1 MTRAAGAWPAVRLG
15 ARAITRRFGRV
26 VACDRVDFAASP
38 GSIHGIVGGNGAGKT
53 TLMRIL
59 QGLEQPDGGS
69 VIVDDVPVVLA
80 DPAAAFA
87 RGIGMVHQEFMLVDS
102 LMLLENLILGREP
115 ARRGVIDRA
124 AALAAAERLA
134 ALAGVQLDWDATVA
148 EAPVHLR
155 QTVEIL
161 RLLYRG
167 ADVLILDEPT
177 SVLAPQQVHDLLA
190 LLRNLRDEGRT
201 ILFISHKLDE
211 VLAVADRI
219 TVLRAGRVVATTAPA
234 QTDVASLA
242 RLMVG
247 EAVAPPRR
255 VVHAPARG
263 ASVLSVRGLG
273 AQDARGVRRL
283 ISVDFDVHPG
293 EIVGVAGVG
302 GSGQDELVAALVGLR
317 RSAAGSIVLDGADV
331 TGASVAAR
339 RRVGIGY
346 VSADRAHEGLSLQ
359 ASIRDNVLA
368 GRHRDAPLAR
378 HGVLYPSVMRA
389 HVGKVLALFSVI
401 YGDVAD
407 PIASLSGGNQQRVA
421 IARELDRAPRVLV
434 AAQPTRGVDI
444 AGTAFIH
451 ARILAYRDAGG
462 AVLLVSEDLDELLAL
477 ADRILVLHRGVL
489 GGAVEGARADRV
501 GIGRMMLGEAA

>member
-1 MTRAAGAWPAVRLG
+1 M
-15 ARAITRRFGRV
+15 

-59 QGLEQPDGGS
+59 QGLEQPDAGR

-102 LMLLENLILGREP
+102 LTLLENLILGREP
-115 ARRGVIDRA
+115 ARCGVIDRA
-124 AALAAAERLA
+124 SALAAAERLA
-134 ALAGVQLDWDATVA
+134 ASAGVQLDWDATVA

-167 ADVLILDEPT
+167 ADVLIFDEPT

-190 LLRNLRDEGRT
+190 LLRHLRDEGRT

-219 TVLRAGRVVATTAPA
+219 TVLRAGRVVATTTPA

-242 RLMVG
+242 QLMVG

-255 VVHAPARG
+255 AHVTARG
-263 ASVLSVRGLG
+263 AAVLSVHALG
-273 AQDARGVRRL
+273 ALDARGVRRL
-283 ISVDFDVHPG
+283 IGIDLDVHPG
-293 EIVGVAGVG
+293 EIVGIAGVG
-302 GSGQDELVAALVGLR
+302 GSGQDELVTALVGLR
-317 RSAAGSIVLDGADV
+317 RAVAGTIVLDGANV
-331 TGASVAAR
+331 TGASVASR
-339 RRVGIGY
+339 RRAGLGY
-346 VSADRAHEGLSLQ
+346 VSADRAHEGLSQQ
-359 ASIRDNVLA
+359 ASISDNVLA
-368 GRHRDAPLAR
+368 GRHRDAPFAR
-378 HGVLYPSVMRA
+378 HGVLHPSVVRA
-389 HVGKVLALFSVI
+389 HVAKVLALFSVMH
-401 YGDVAD
+401 GDAAD
-407 PIASLSGGNQQRVA
+407 PVGSLSGGNQQRVA
-421 IARELDRAPRVLV
+421 IARELDRAPRLLV

-462 AVLLVSEDLDELLAL
+462 AVLLVSEELDQLLAL
-477 ADRILVLHRGVL
+477 ADRILVLYRGRL
-489 GGAVEGARADRV
+489 GGTVEGARADPVR
-501 GIGRMMLGEAA
+501 IGRMMLCEAA